1 MQHDL
6 DWKAKSIHEV
16 GSAMDSFLIQTVS
29 REQAANIANP
39 TLGVKRITMDFYTP
53 LDDERSSTYR
63 YPTPPPAMK
72 LLHRYTDNP
81 TIEIHSIPKDMNISD
96 YILTLFPA
104 VEHIKIR
111 LIMSNGM
118 FGIIPRV
125 VSLFGALIEQCE
137 FTFVL
142 VHVEMSRNP
151 NVKEEDR
158 RYLKEVDSA
167 FLYTAWSVGLERKLR
182 LTSYVGY

>member
-1 MQHDL
+1 ML
-6 DWKAKSIHEV
+6 
-16 GSAMDSFLIQTVS
+16 TV
-29 REQAANIANP
+29 NIANP
-39 TLGVKRITMDFYTP
+39 ALGVKKITMDFKTP
-53 LDDERSSTYR
+53 LSDELPSRYR

-72 LLHRYTDNP
+72 LHRYTDIP
-81 TIEIHSIPKDMNISD
+81 TIEINRIPKDMNMAD

-111 LIMSNGM
+111 LIRVNGM
-118 FGIIPRV
+118 SSCIIPRV
-125 VSLFGALIEQCE
+125 VCLFERLIERCE

-158 RYLKEVDSA
+158 RYLKEVYSA

>member
-1 MQHDL
+1 ML
-6 DWKAKSIHEV
+6 
-16 GSAMDSFLIQTVS
+16 T
-29 REQAANIANP
+29 ANIANP
-39 TLGVKRITMDFYTP
+39 TLRVKKVTMDFFTP
-53 LDDERSSTYR
+53 LDDARPSQYC

-104 VEHIKIR
+104 IERIKIR

-118 FGIIPRV
+118 FGCIIPRIV
-125 VSLFGALIEQCE
+125 CLFGPLIEQCE

-151 NVKEEDR
+151 NVKEEHG